1 MKSGVLLA
9 LLSVSAV
16 LAQDAGTIF
25 GTVNDATG
33 AVVVGAK
40 VSLLN
45 IDTNVS
51 QDTQSDS
58 AGEFIFTPVRI
69 GNYTVRVAMPGF
81 ATAVRP
87 GLVLNVQQRMR
98 VDFSLALGAVDQSV
112 EIHAESP
119 LLETGTSSIGQVV
132 QNKSILEL
140 PLNGRDY
147 QQLAVLTAGTAP
159 TGGQSRGTADFSANG
174 SRPLNN
180 NFLLDGVDNNSYVLD
195 LQSFSSQS
203 VSPSIDALQEF
214 KVQNNNFSAEFGRY
228 GGAVINATIK
238 SGTNELHGTAFEFLR
253 NNVLDAN
260 NFFNNIAGRSLPA
273 FRQNQF
279 GGTAG
284 GPLIRNKLFLFSS
297 YQGTRVAQGVT
308 SVSTVPAQSELNG
321 IFRTAIFDPTTT
333 RANPAGS
340 GFIRDA
346 FPGNQI
352 PASRFDPTGKKT
364 ADVYPATNLPG
375 PANNFLLNPGNHTG
389 SNQYDT
395 RFDLNISSRD
405 TIFGRYSLTD
415 AYGITPGPLP
425 APAVGQVASAQ
436 SPTTAHGAVL
446 SETHTFSPRIIN
458 DFRIG
463 FNRLDTARLTQ
474 VTERIIEQYGFK
486 GVPFFSDIGGLP
498 AISVNGYTAL
508 GEGGTLPNLKLS
520 QVIQFA
526 DGVSIVHGAH
536 TFKTGADVRFILSDA
551 FTPSG
556 TRGSYSFSGAFTQDP
571 QKRAGTGSGLAD
583 LLLGVPS
590 SASITTPTIGDLRQR
605 YYGFYFQDDWQV
617 SKNLTLNLGIRWD
630 LSSPFW
636 DRLNRM
642 SNFVI
647 DPGPDFNK
655 FVLAGSRGSS
665 IPDRALV
672 NFYKTDFAP
681 RFGFAYRLPRQTVIR
696 GSYGIFNE
704 GTSLFGINGRLSFN
718 PPFNES
724 YTYTGDQITP
734 TFTLAQGFPAG
745 VLQPTI
751 NQVNRQVISF
761 DPNMHNGYMEQWNFD
776 VQNELIPNLLVDV
789 AYSASAGHKLT
800 GSRNAD
806 QPPPG
811 PGAIQPRSPFPQFTS
826 ISRVEPFA
834 NSNYQALETKLERR
848 FSGGLTFLTAYTW
861 SHFIDDTQT
870 LLDLIG
876 AGIQD
881 ANNRHAEKGNAN
893 YDIRQRFVTSYAYE
907 LPLGKGKRWLSS
919 GRMWNALLGGWQ
931 MNGILTVQAGHTFT
945 PTFNINVANAGG
957 AQRPDRIAAGV
968 IPYGDRT
975 VNRWFD
981 TTAFVSPVGFA
992 FGDSGRNILTGPR
1005 LAQWDFS
1012 LFKNIPINDRFR
1024 MQFRAES
1031 FNIFNHPNFGLPNA
1045 AIGTSAAGTISS
1057 TVSSPRQNQFA
1068 LKLLF

>member
-1 MKSGVLLA
+1 MKPGVLLA
-9 LLSVSAV
+9 LLCVSAV

-25 GTVNDATG
+25 GAVNDVSG

-58 AGEFIFTPVRI
+58 SGEFIFTPVRI
-69 GNYTVRVAMPGF
+69 GNYTVRVALAGF

-98 VDFSLALGAVDQSV
+98 VDFTLALGAVDQSV

-228 GGAVINATIK
+228 GGAVINATLK
-238 SGTNELHGTAFEFLR
+238 SGTNELHGSAFEFLR

-308 SVSTVPAQSELNG
+308 SLSTVPTPSELNG
-321 IFRTAIFDPTTT
+321 IFRTPIFDPSTT

-352 PASRFDPTGKKT
+352 PASRFDPTGMKT
-364 ADVYPATNLPG
+364 ADVYPAPNLPG
-375 PANNFLLNPGNHTG
+375 ANNFLLNPGNHTG

-405 TIFGRYSLTD
+405 TMFGRYSLTD
-415 AYGITPGPLP
+415 AYGTTPGPLP
-425 APAVGQVASAQ
+425 PPAVGQTNSGQ
-436 SPTTAHGAVL
+436 SPTTAHGAAL
-446 SETHTFSPRIIN
+446 SETHLFSPRIIN

-474 VTERIIEQYGFK
+474 VTDRIIEQYGFK
-486 GVPFFSDIGGLP
+486 GLPFFSDIGGLP
-498 AISVNGYTAL
+498 AVSVNGYTGL

-520 QVIQFA
+520 QVIQYA
-526 DGVSIVHGAH
+526 DSVSIVHGAH

-556 TRGSYSFSGAFTQDP
+556 TRGSYSFTGAFTQDP
-571 QKRAGTGSGLAD
+571 QKRTGTGSGLAD

-590 SASITTPTIGDLRQR
+590 SASVTTPTIGDLRQR

-642 SNFVI
+642 SNFII
-647 DPGPDFNK
+647 DPSPDFNK
-655 FVLAGSRGSS
+655 FIVAGSRGSS

-681 RFGFAYRLPRQTVIR
+681 RFGLAYRLPHQTVVR
-696 GSYGIFNE
+696 SSYGIFNQ

-734 TFTLAQGFPAG
+734 GFTLAQGFPAG

-751 NQVNRQVISF
+751 NQINRQVISF
-761 DPNMHNGYMEQWNFD
+761 DPNMHNGYMEQWNVD

-800 GSRNAD
+800 GSRNAN

-811 PGAIQPRSPFPQFTS
+811 PGAIQPRSPFPQFSS

-834 NSNYQALETKLERR
+834 NSNYQSLEAKLERR
-848 FSGGLTFLTAYTW
+848 FAGGLTFLTAYTW

-907 LPLGKGKRWLSS
+907 LPLGKGKRWMTS
-919 GRMWNALLGGWQ
+919 GRIWNAVLGGWQ
-931 MNGILTVQAGHTFT
+931 TNGILTIQAGHTFT
-945 PTFNINVANAGG
+945 PTFNVNVANAGG
-957 AQRPDRIAAGV
+957 TQRPDRIASGV

-975 VNRWFD
+975 VSRWFD
-981 TTAFVSPVGFA
+981 TAAFVSPVGFA

-1005 LAQWDFS
+1005 LVQWDFS
-1012 LFKNIPINDRFR
+1012 LFKSIPISDRFR
-1024 MQFRAES
+1024 LQFRAES

-1045 AIGTSAAGTISS
+1045 AIGTTAAGTISS